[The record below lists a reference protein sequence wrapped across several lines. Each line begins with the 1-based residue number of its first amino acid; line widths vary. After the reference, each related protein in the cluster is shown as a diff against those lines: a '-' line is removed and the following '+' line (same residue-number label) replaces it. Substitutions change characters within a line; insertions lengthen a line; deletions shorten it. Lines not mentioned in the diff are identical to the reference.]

1 MSYCP
6 IMVDIKGKRC
16 VVIGGGEV
24 ALRRAEMLVEHGA
37 QVEII
42 SPELCPELN
51 RLAASGAVLSTLREY
66 KPGDLHGAF
75 VVVAATDNSKINNQ
89 VAEEALKLGILINV
103 VDIPELS
110 SFIVPSCLH
119 RGDVTIAVSTGGKSP
134 ALARRLRTELEK
146 SFGEEYAS
154 LAILVS
160 QVRSELKQ
168 GGVTIPAEVW
178 QQALDLDV
186 LLELLRLGQ
195 WDEAKQRLLSILRR
209 HE

>member
-1 MSYCP
+1 
-6 IMVDIKGKRC
+6 MVDIKGKRC

-24 ALRRAEMLVEHGA
+24 ALRRAEMLMEHGA

-42 SPELCPELN
+42 SPELCHELN
-51 RLAASGAVLSTLREY
+51 RMAASGAVLSTLREY

-110 SFIVPSCLH
+110 SFIVPSCLR
-119 RGDVTIAVSTGGKSP
+119 RGDVTIAISTGGKSP
-134 ALARRLRTELEK
+134 ALARRLRIELEK
-146 SFGEEYAS
+146 SFGDEYAS
-154 LAILVS
+154 LALLVS

-168 GGVTIPAEVW
+168 GDITIPAEVW

-195 WDEAKQRLLSILRR
+195 WDEAKQRLLSTLRR

>member
-1 MSYCP
+1 
-6 IMVDIKGKRC
+6 MVDIKGKRC

-24 ALRRAEMLVEHGA
+24 ALRRAEMLMEHGA

-42 SPELCPELN
+42 SPELCHELN
-51 RLAASGAVLSTLREY
+51 RMAASGAVLSTLREY

-110 SFIVPSCLH
+110 NFIVPSCLR
-119 RGDVTIAVSTGGKSP
+119 RGDVTIAISTGGKSP
-134 ALARRLRTELEK
+134 ALARRLRIELEK
-146 SFGEEYAS
+146 SFGDEYAS
-154 LAILVS
+154 LALLVS

-168 GGVTIPAEVW
+168 GDITIPAEVW

-195 WDEAKQRLLSILRR
+195 WDEAKQRLLSTLRR

>member
-1 MSYCP
+1 
-6 IMVDIKGKRC
+6 MVDIKGKRC

-24 ALRRAEMLVEHGA
+24 ALRRAEMLVGHGA
-37 QVEII
+37 RVEII
-42 SPELCPELN
+42 SPELCPEIN
-51 RLAASGAVLSTLREY
+51 RLVASGAVLSTLREY
-66 KPGDLHGAF
+66 MPGDLHGAF

-146 SFGEEYAS
+146 SFGDEYAS
-154 LAILVS
+154 LALLVS

-168 GGVTIPAEVW
+168 RGITIPAEVW

-195 WDEAKQRLLSILRR
+195 WGEAKQRLLSILRR

>member
-16 VVIGGGEV
+16 VLIGGGGV
-24 ALRRAEMLVEHGA
+24 ALRRAEVLVEYGA
-37 QVEII
+37 RVEII
-42 SPELCPELN
+42 SPELCPEIN
-51 RLAASGAVLSTLREY
+51 RLVASSAVLSTLHEY
-66 KPGDLHGAF
+66 KPGDLCGSF
-75 VVVAATDNSKINNQ
+75 VVVAATDNSKINDQ

-103 VDIPELS
+103 VDIPEFS

-146 SFGEEYAS
+146 SFGDEYAS
-154 LAILVS
+154 LALLVS

-168 GGVTIPAEVW
+168 EGITIPAEVW
-178 QQALDLDV
+178 QQALDLDM

-195 WDEAKQRLLSILRR
+195 WDEAKQRLLSIFGR

>member
-1 MSYCP
+1 M
-6 IMVDIKGKRC
+6 
-16 VVIGGGEV
+16 
-24 ALRRAEMLVEHGA
+24 
-37 QVEII
+37 
-42 SPELCPELN
+42 
-51 RLAASGAVLSTLREY
+51 
-66 KPGDLHGAF
+66 
-75 VVVAATDNSKINNQ
+75 VAATDNSKINSQ

-103 VDIPELS
+103 VDTPELS
-110 SFIVPSCLH
+110 SFIVPSCLR
-119 RGDVTIAVSTGGKSP
+119 RGDVTIAISTGGKSP

-146 SFGEEYAS
+146 SFGDEYAS
-154 LAILVS
+154 LALLVS

-168 GGVTIPAEVW
+168 EGVTIPAEVW